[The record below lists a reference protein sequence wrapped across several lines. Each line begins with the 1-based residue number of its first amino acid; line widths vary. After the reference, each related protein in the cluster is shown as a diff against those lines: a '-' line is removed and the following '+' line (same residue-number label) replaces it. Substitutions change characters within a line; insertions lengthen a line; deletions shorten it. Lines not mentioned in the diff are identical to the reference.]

1 MTFVLPPSTTFAQQ
15 DDLLEEETITSTLP
29 MDEENYVL
37 KEAPLDSSPALV
49 EVRRAED
56 PFKSYLERR
65 ARHGL
70 MFSVSTTETLMENM
84 TTLEGT
90 EEIPYDEL
98 YTSDTVPFAEIF
110 IGYKLNFPNFA
121 SLHLDVGYG
130 YMETESAI
138 SGSKRKI
145 AISKPEVRAGL
156 ILDGLFSEPYVAPYF
171 NGTAWKMS
179 VTESNSIDS
188 QSYDTDIGFS
198 YTFGLLFQL
207 NWIDPQPAYKI
218 RTGYNVQ
225 NTYLD
230 VFVTQLMETQGEDD
244 PDTSTEASYGVGL
257 RLEF

>member
-1 MTFVLPPSTTFAQQ
+1 
-15 DDLLEEETITSTLP
+15 
-29 MDEENYVL
+29 MDEEIPTPTQTPIATPTELDDTYVL

-70 MFSVSTTETLMENM
+70 LFSVSTTETLMENM
-84 TTLEGT
+84 TTFEGT

-110 IGYKLNFPNFA
+110 IGYKFNFPTFA
-121 SLHLDVGYG
+121 SLHIDVGYG
-130 YMETESAI
+130 HMETESAV

-145 AISKPEVRAGL
+145 SISKPEVRAGL

-179 VTESNSIDS
+179 ITESNSIDS
-188 QSYDTDIGFS
+188 QSYETDIGFS

-218 RTGYNVQ
+218 RSGYNVQ